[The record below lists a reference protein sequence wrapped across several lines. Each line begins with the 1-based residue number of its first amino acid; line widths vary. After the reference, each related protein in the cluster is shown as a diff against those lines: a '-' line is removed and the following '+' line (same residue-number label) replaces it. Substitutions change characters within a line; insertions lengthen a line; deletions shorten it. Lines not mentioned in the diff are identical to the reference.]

1 MPDRGREMMMT
12 MIWNTFRPQ
21 ERAVMGGE
29 EFSRIFGSL
38 LASLRS
44 QKLRDEKVTKIDE
57 NILLGQFVSWS

>member
-1 MPDRGREMMMT
+1 MCPTEAERVMMR
-12 MIWNTFRPQ
+12 MIWNTFRSQ

-57 NILLGQFVSWS
+57 NILLG

>member
-1 MPDRGREMMMT
+1 MMMR

-38 LASLRS
+38 MASLRS

-57 NILLGQFVSWS
+57 NILLG